1 MITATMIVL
10 GFILRLI
17 LIGLGIL
24 SITALVLFLAMMGER
39 RRRPRP
45 RRITLGAGG
54 WADDGVFPREVSD
67 RLGERA
73 ADLGL
78 SPNGRRR

>member
-1 MITATMIVL
+1 MIAATGIVL

-24 SITALVLFLAMMGER
+24 SITALVLLVAMMGER
-39 RRRPRP
+39 VRRPGP
-45 RRITLGAGG
+45 RRITLDDQG
-54 WADDGVFPREVSD
+54 WTDDGVFPREVSA

-73 ADLGL
+73 GDLGL
-78 SPNGRRR
+78 SPNGRRQ